1 MSRDTIRARVA
12 AATEGPWRWG
22 GNVDNREVYLS
33 TVAHGRIFVMRFAR
47 WGMHAAQPL
56 LRNDLG
62 MRPAS
67 EWVVRERPYRGDIET
82 VEHPDAQFIAHARQ
96 DIPAMLAVADAAAEM
111 LDEVMCHA
119 TSGGTEGKWCIEH
132 DVPMTGANQCFT
144 SDRWRAA
151 LAALEALP

>member
-22 GNVDNREVYLS
+22 GNLDNREVYLS

-47 WGMHAAQPL
+47 WGMNQARPL

-62 MRPAS
+62 MAPATD
-67 EWVVRERPYRGDIET
+67 WAVRERPYRGDIERID
-82 VEHPDAQFIAHARQ
+82 HPDARFIAHARQ
-96 DIPAMLAVADAAAEM
+96 DIPALLAVADAAAAASPF
-111 LDEVMCHA
+111 LCSCGCLTDERAELV
-119 TSGGTEGKWCIEH
+119 
-132 DVPMTGANQCFT
+132 
-144 SDRWRAA
+144 AA